1 MNGAGEL
8 SLRTCNVYLDQ
19 SFTSLYKINT
29 GNYVEMSVTD
39 SGKGMDASIRNRVF
53 EPFFT
58 TREIG
63 GGTGMG
69 LASAF
74 GIIKNHGGYIEC
86 DSAPGQGSTFRIYLP
101 VSTHS
106 NNHSTSLV
114 EELERGTETILL
126 VDDEEFILKI
136 CTKLLN
142 QLGYHV
148 ITAESGPKAIEI
160 FISKKDQIDLVIL
173 DMLMPLMNGAEV
185 ARNIRSVAPDIGILI
200 SSGYNLEEER
210 DKQNSDFNG
219 YIQKPFKLQELSTA
233 IRNIIPK
240 KGAK

>member
-1 MNGAGEL
+1 
-8 SLRTCNVYLDQ
+8 
-19 SFTSLYKINT
+19 
-29 GNYVEMSVTD
+29 MSVSD
-39 SGKGMDASIRNRVF
+39 SGRGMDASIRNRVF

-101 VSTHS
+101 VSTES
-106 NNHSTSLV
+106 DNNSTPLA
-114 EELERGTETILL
+114 EGLERGTETILL

-173 DMLMPLMNGAEV
+173 DMLMPQMNGAEV
-185 ARNIRSVAPDIGILI
+185 ARNIRSIAPDMGILI
-200 SSGYNLEEER
+200 SSGYNLEE
-210 DKQNSDFNG
+210 DGVKKKSDVNG
-219 YIQKPFKLQELSTA
+219 YIQKPFKLQQLSTA
-233 IRNIIPK
+233 IRNILPK
-240 KGAK
+240 KSTE